1 MSTERKKLFVEL
13 VLPVPVPQFFT
24 YAVPEEME
32 KNITMGIR
40 VAAPFGKRKIHA
52 GIVCDIHHNEPVD
65 FDSKYILDVLD
76 QTAIVDEKQLKFWHW
91 MANYYM
97 CSMGEVMNAAMPNAL
112 RLDSETRLILNP
124 EYDGDY
130 SELSDQE
137 FLLVDAIKQ
146 QDTLSL
152 SEVAVVLQK
161 KQVLKQVKQLIGI
174 GVILAY
180 EEAEERYKAR
190 MKSYLSLHPKH
201 NVVSAWEAL
210 ESFRKSPKQE
220 ALLQCFLDNGAHKVL
235 FAAFLKEYGFSN
247 AVAKGLI
254 DKEILFRQEEQV
266 DRLEE
271 VDDENLEPKKVLSDV
286 QQKALDAIEGSFAT
300 KPAVLLQGVTSSG
313 KTELYIELIQK
324 ELDAGRQVLYLLP
337 EIALTTQIVN
347 RLRKVFGKKVGV
359 YNSRFNKNEQAEI
372 WASASGKG
380 MHQYEIL
387 LGSRSAVFLP
397 FQKLGLV
404 LIDEEHESSYKQ
416 QAPAPRY
423 HGRDAAMYLAALH
436 KAKVLLGTATPS
448 LESRMNASEGKYG
461 FVQLLERYAGMAM
474 PEIRLIDIKEAH
486 RKKRMHTHFSEA
498 MMLSIE
504 ATLKEGLQ
512 VILFQNR
519 RGYSPRQECQS
530 CGHVPYCPNCDIS
543 LTYHKHFNRLVCH
556 YCGFGSKIEKHCGQC
571 GHVDVLMKGFGTEKV
586 EDELKNYFPDAKIE
600 RMDLDTTRKKNAYEE
615 IIGRFED
622 QEIDILVGTQMI
634 TKGLDFDHVGVVGV
648 LNADNLLHFPD
659 FRAFERT
666 YQLLT
671 QVAGRAGR
679 FGKQGKV
686 LIQTFSADHHILKQ
700 VKEHDFE
707 TMYKEQ
713 LWERKAFKYPPFY
726 RLIQITLKHR
736 DKNIVEQGAKFLAH
750 QMRNQFGKRVL
761 GPKVPSVERLRN
773 VYHREI
779 LLKFE
784 KDLSQIEVKKRM
796 RLLRSQLYAD
806 QQFRSV
812 QVVCDVDPY

>member
-1 MSTERKKLFVEL
+1 MITERKKLFVEL
-13 VLPVPVPQFFT
+13 ILPVPVAQFFT
-24 YAVPEEME
+24 YAVPAEME
-32 KNITMGIR
+32 SKIALGIR
-40 VAAPFGKRKIHA
+40 VAAPFGTRKIHA
-52 GIVCDIHHNEPVD
+52 GIVCDIHHEEPVD
-65 FDSKYILDVLD
+65 FDLKYILDVLD
-76 QTAIVDEKQLKFWHW
+76 QTAIIDERQLRFWHW
-91 MANYYM
+91 MATYYM

-112 RLDSETRLILNP
+112 RLDSETKLIINP
-124 EYDGDY
+124 DYNGDY

-137 FLLVDAIKQ
+137 YLLVDAIKEQ
-146 QDTLSL
+146 QSLSL

-161 KQVLKQVKQLIGI
+161 KHVLKQVKQLIGLGI
-174 GVILAY
+174 VLAY

-190 MKSYLSLHPKH
+190 IKSYLLLHPKH
-201 NVVSAWEAL
+201 TVVSAWEAL
-210 ESFRKSPKQE
+210 QAFRKSPKQE
-220 ALLQCFLDNGAHKVL
+220 ALLQCFLDYGAQKVL
-235 FAAFLKEYGFSN
+235 LASFLKEHGFSS

-254 DKEILFRQEEQV
+254 DKDILIRQEEQI

-271 VDDENLEPKKVLSDV
+271 VDEENLVPPKLLSTA
-286 QQKALDAIEGSFAT
+286 QEKALEAIEDNFKS
-300 KPAVLLQGVTSSG
+300 KSAVLLQGVTSSG
-313 KTELYIELIQK
+313 KTEIYIELIRK
-324 ELDAGRQVLYLLP
+324 ELEAGRQVLYLLP

-347 RLRKVFGKKVGV
+347 RLRRVFGKRVGV
-359 YNSRFNKNEQAEI
+359 YNSRFNKDEQAEI
-372 WASASGKG
+372 WSAASGKG
-380 MHQYEIL
+380 MHHYDIL

-397 FQKLGLV
+397 FQNLGLV

-416 QAPAPRY
+416 QAPSPRY

-448 LESRMNASEGKYG
+448 LESRMNAAEGKYG
-461 FVQLLERYAGMAM
+461 FVSLKERYAGMEM

-498 MMLSIE
+498 LMLAIE
-504 ATLKEGLQ
+504 NTLKESRQ

-556 YCGFGSKIEKHCGQC
+556 YCGFGSKLEERCGQC
-571 GHVDVLMKGFGTEKV
+571 GHVDLMMKGFGTEKI
-586 EDELKNYFPDAKIE
+586 EDELKNYFPEAKIE

-686 LIQTFSADHHILKQ
+686 LIQSFSVDHHILQQ
-700 VKEHDFE
+700 VKAHDFE

-713 LWERKAFKYPPFY
+713 MWERKAFKYPPFY

-736 DKNIVEQGAKFLAH
+736 DKNIVEQAAKFLAH
-750 QMRNQFGKRVL
+750 QMRKQFGKRVL
-761 GPKVPSVERLRN
+761 GPKVPAVERLRN

-796 RLLRSQLYAD
+796 RLLRSQLYSD
-806 QQFRSV
+806 QQYRSV
-812 QVVCDVDPY
+812 QVICDVDPY

>member
-1 MSTERKKLFVEL
+1 MITERKKLFVEL
-13 VLPVPVPQFFT
+13 VLPVPVMQFFT

-32 KNITMGIR
+32 ASISLGIR
-40 VAAPFGKRKIHA
+40 VAAPFGNRKIHA

-76 QTAIVDEKQLKFWHW
+76 QTAIVDEKQLQFWHW
-91 MANYYM
+91 MAHYYM

-112 RLDSETRLILNP
+112 RLDSETKLIMNP
-124 EYDGDY
+124 EYDGND
-130 SELSDQE
+130 SALSDQE
-137 FLLVDAIKQ
+137 YLLVDAIKEQ
-146 QDTLSL
+146 KEISL
-152 SEVAVVLQK
+152 SEVAVILQK
-161 KQVLKQVKQLIGI
+161 KQVLKQVKQLIGM
-174 GVILAY
+174 GVVLAY

-190 MKSYLSLHPKH
+190 MKSYLLLHPKH

-210 ESFRKSPKQE
+210 QEFRKSPKQE
-220 ALLQCFLDNGAHKVL
+220 ALLQCFLDSGAQKTP
-235 FAAFLKEYGFSN
+235 FATFLKEHGFSN
-247 AVAKGLI
+247 TIAKGLI
-254 DKEILFRQEEQV
+254 EKEILIKYEEQV
-266 DRLEE
+266 NRLEE
-271 VDDENLEPKKVLSDV
+271 VDDEDLEPPKALTEV
-286 QQKALDAIEGSFAT
+286 QQKALGEIEFSFES
-300 KPAVLLQGVTSSG
+300 KSSVLLHGVTSSG
-313 KTELYIELIQK
+313 KTELYIELIRK
-324 ELDAGRQVLYLLP
+324 ELEKGRQILYLLP

-347 RLRKVFGKKVGV
+347 RLRHVFGNRVGV

-372 WASASGKG
+372 WTAASGKG
-380 MHQYEIL
+380 MHQYDIL

-397 FQKLGLV
+397 FQNLGLV
-404 LIDEEHESSYKQ
+404 LIDEEHENSYKQ

-448 LESRMNASEGKYG
+448 LESRMNAAEGKYG
-461 FVQLLERYAGMAM
+461 FVQLTERYAGMAM

-498 MMLSIE
+498 LMLAIE
-504 ATLKEGLQ
+504 ETLKEGRQ

-571 GHVDVLMKGFGTEKV
+571 GHHDLMMKGFGTEKI
-586 EDELKNYFPDAKIE
+586 EDELKSYFTDAKIE

-686 LIQTFSADHHILKQ
+686 LIQTFSVDHHILRQ
-700 VKEHDFE
+700 VKTHDFDK
-707 TMYKEQ
+707 MYKEQ

-736 DKNIVEQGAKFLAH
+736 DRNIVEQASNFLAH
-750 QMRNQFGKRVL
+750 QMRKQFGKRVL

-784 KDLSQIEVKKRM
+784 KELSQIEVKKRM
-796 RLLRSQLYAD
+796 RLLRSQLYGD